1 MKKKIDSS
9 MILSNRLNIKSLI
22 YGLILL
28 LTLLIY
34 SYFEMDK
41 VVLKWILIVVLF
53 YSIYLLFFGLK
64 KVSFETDF
72 IVFIFPIKT
81 IKKKYSEIKMVK
93 IQKITINSSV
103 NYIRFSINCSSLSF
117 SFEETENFELLL
129 NKLLSNQV
137 KVVINYNSS
146 IYSYFSKEKLINL
159 STKYPDNFTV
169 KYKEW

>member
-1 MKKKIDSS
+1 MEKSINYS
-9 MILSNRLNIKSLI
+9 IIVSNRLNIKSLI
-22 YGLILL
+22 YGFILMLILF
-28 LTLLIY
+28 IY
-34 SYFEMDK
+34 SYFNLDFISTM
-41 VVLKWILIVVLF
+41 WILITIVF

-64 KVSFETDF
+64 KVSLKTDF

-103 NYIRFSINCSSLSF
+103 NYIRFSINCYSLSF
-117 SFEETENFELLL
+117 SFEETENFEILL

-137 KVVINYNSS
+137 KVVFNYNSS

-159 STKYPDNFTV
+159 STKYPNNFTI